1 MKRFTTTWTLVLM
14 AVLSFSLMSCQD
26 DDERLAYNL
35 DGVWQGTIET
45 DNQTY
50 STTICFFQDGY
61 YASRG
66 YGYEYDSGWSYGRT
80 TRTNFKWWVSGG
92 YIYLQYEDSP
102 NQIIMDYDEL
112 PYSSNIG
119 ERLNGYFVD
128 YYTGY
133 DIARFYLRKMH
144 NNDGYYAKE
153 NQHTEDDK

>member
-1 MKRFTTTWTLVLM
+1 MKRFTTNWTLVLM

-61 YASRG
+61 YASHG

-80 TRTNFKWWVSGG
+80 TRTNFEWWVSGG
-92 YIYLQYEDSP
+92 YIYDLNGRSIPQSSF
-102 NQIIMDYDEL
+102 L
-112 PYSSNIG
+112 KSSNRRGIFI
-119 ERLNGYFVD
+119 R
-128 YYTGY
+128 
-133 DIARFYLRKMH
+133 
-144 NNDGYYAKE
+144 NNTKFL
-153 NQHTEDDK
+153 K